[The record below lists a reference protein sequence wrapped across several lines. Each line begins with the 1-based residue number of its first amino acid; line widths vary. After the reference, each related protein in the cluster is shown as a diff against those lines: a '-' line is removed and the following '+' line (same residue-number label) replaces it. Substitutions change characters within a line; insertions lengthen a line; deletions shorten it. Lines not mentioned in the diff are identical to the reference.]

1 MKDSPEASRSLFD
14 RVQSWFLSEIDSGSS
29 YRRQEIAAK
38 RLNILAKNVATPA
51 AAALI
56 SFLLAIPAILIVTVV
71 MMGLGYAAAL
81 TVPSRRA
88 RLIDSCRHQIWT
100 MVIAAASAR
109 AFIDWSTS
117 RSSMGLPAM
126 LGPHTSVI
134 TQMVGTEILPIML
147 SFAIILI
154 PMFYVRTIYLEWR
167 TTRSKGDTAR
177 KISLIG
183 RYRKARPY

>member
-1 MKDSPEASRSLFD
+1 MKDSPEMSRPSVK
-14 RVQSWFLSEIDSGSS
+14 RIQSWFLSEMDSGSS
-29 YRRQEIAAK
+29 YRRQEIAAT
-38 RLNILAKNVATPA
+38 RLNIMARNVATPG
-51 AAALI
+51 AAALVSYI
-56 SFLLAIPAILIVTVV
+56 LSIPAILVVCVV
-71 MMGLGYAAAL
+71 MMGLGFIAAS

-100 MVIAAASAR
+100 MIIAAASAR

-117 RSSMGLPAM
+117 RSSTGLPAM

-147 SFAIILI
+147 ALAIIMI
-154 PMFYVRTIYLEWR
+154 PMFYVRTIYVEWR